1 MRIGSCLSAVVA
13 MVLLAPSSLQVHAT
27 ELEVRSGVVT
37 TMQRVG
43 SGGATVSPST
53 KRQLGG
59 VAGRMVGQALGS
71 RSGHSNAITRA
82 AGSVGSDLAT
92 GDGEGRVGGSY
103 LLVVRFDDASE
114 SAFTRSREQVGSLK
128 AGSRVKVVGTGD
140 LATLLPE

>member
-1 MRIGSCLSAVVA
+1 MRIGSCFSAVVA
-13 MVLLAPSSLQVHAT
+13 MVLLATASLQAHAT

-37 TMQRVG
+37 TMQRVA
-43 SGGATVSPST
+43 SGGAAVSSST

-59 VAGRMVGQALGS
+59 MAGRMIGQAVGN
-71 RSGHSNAITRA
+71 RSGHAYEITRA
-82 AGSVGSDLAT
+82 AGSIGSDLAA
-92 GDGEGRVGGSY
+92 GDGDGRAAGNY

-114 SAFTRSREQVGSLK
+114 SAFTRSSDQVSNLR